1 MKKTVVTLLSVVALG
16 ASAQAKTQTENA
28 AAKGKMEV
36 YDFDTFR
43 IHVYYTNDALGDA
56 SFIIEGKDGL
66 VSLETP
72 LFLDNIAEFKAYM
85 RKLEKPVV
93 ARIADYHLG
102 GTDQHDIIMAEGMSS
117 FTKGELYSGI
127 MKHFA
132 EVWGSSVTGLPTGK
146 IQEVAFDK
154 TQEYAGISFL
164 FQHGATSDFPA
175 ASILIGGKV
184 YYTHWTPVEAHI
196 SPLQVNSIA
205 AIEAEI
211 AEAEKSLQSGAELFI
226 GGHGG
231 ATERKAVEFKIAYMQ
246 TLKKL
251 ATECTNAEAFV
262 SAVHEAYPNL
272 NGEENLQGL
281 AAALYR

>member
-28 AAKGKMEV
+28 TAKGKMEV

-127 MKHFA
+127 MKRFA

-146 IQEVAFDK
+146 IHEVAFGK
-154 TQEYAGISFL
+154 TQEYAGVSFL

-196 SPLQVNSIA
+196 NPLQVNSIA

-231 ATERKAVEFKIAYMQ
+231 ATERGAVEFKIAYLQ

-251 ATECTNAEAFV
+251 AAECTNAEAFV